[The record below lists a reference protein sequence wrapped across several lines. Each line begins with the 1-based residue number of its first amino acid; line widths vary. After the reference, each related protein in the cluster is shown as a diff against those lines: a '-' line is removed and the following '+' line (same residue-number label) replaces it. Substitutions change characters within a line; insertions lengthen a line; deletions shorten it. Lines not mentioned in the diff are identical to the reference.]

1 MNKIISDIFKKYD
14 VSQWGVCDFTATLP
28 LIDCRAKSRIP
39 ENPKSIIVCLFPYY
53 VGENE
58 NRNLSRYA
66 VVSDYHKVAGEILK
80 SVCDELRENFNA
92 DFEPFVDSSPIREI
106 TAAVLSGVG
115 YVGKNSLLIN
125 EKYGSYVFIA
135 EIVTN
140 HYIEP
145 TPPSTLSCI
154 GCNACEKNCVGGAI
168 KDGKVDVT
176 KCASFVSQ
184 KKGELSESEKDLI
197 RKTNLVWGCDR
208 CSDVCPH
215 NKTPEKTPIKAF
227 YENVV
232 WSFEEDMNDE
242 FISSRAWGWRGRKVL
257 ERNLLIIK
265 EKTNGISK

>member
-14 VSQWGVCDFTATLP
+14 VSQWGVCDFSATLP
-28 LIDCRAKSRIP
+28 LIECRAKMRIP
-39 ENPKSIIVCLFPYY
+39 ENAKSVIVCLFPYY

-58 NRNLSRYA
+58 KRNLARYA
-66 VVSDYHKVAGEILK
+66 VVADYHKVAGEILK
-80 SVCDELRENFNA
+80 NVCDELKEKFNA
-92 DFEPFVDSSPIREI
+92 TFEAFVDSSPIREV
-106 TAAVLSGVG
+106 TAATLSGVG

-140 HYIEP
+140 LYIPP

-154 GCNACEKNCVGGAI
+154 GCNKCEENCVGGAI
-168 KDGKVDVT
+168 KDGKVDLK

-184 KKGELSESEKDLI
+184 KKGELSESEKELI

-215 NKTPEKTPIKAF
+215 NKTPEKTPLKKF
-227 YENVV
+227 YENIV
-232 WSFEEDMNDE
+232 WSFEENMSDE
-242 FISSRAWGWRGRKVL
+242 FIASRAWGWRGRKVL
-257 ERNLLIIK
+257 ERNLFIIK